1 MENKPKIVSL
11 YEEAEWRSETMSLL
25 EFCRKSNKDGEIA
38 QWVRRLFD
46 QEESTDTAD
55 SDEEAKQQ
63 QLEAFANQCP
73 MRGQKLVACDML
85 SIYND
90 RWFGQWLALRKPF
103 RALED
108 LLDTSI
114 IEKARPAFSQ

>member
-1 MENKPKIVSL
+1 M
-11 YEEAEWRSETMSLL
+11 TLL
-25 EFCRKSNKDGEIA
+25 EFCRKSNKDGDIA
-38 QWVRRLFD
+38 QWVKRLFE
-46 QEESTDTAD
+46 QEESVAAAD
-55 SDEEAKQQ
+55 DGEAKQQ
-63 QLEAFANQCP
+63 ELEAFANRRP

-108 LLDTSI
+108 LLDNSI
-114 IEKARPAFSQ
+114 IEKAR